1 MLRKDAEIAR
11 PRFSATVGKL
21 VILQAAFSSGQP
33 SVRSVEQSNFTLLD
47 KKQLKSTSACG
58 DIWRNYHKGLLYLY
72 IILVV
77 SVFLELAYREIPKN
91 GMAQNR
97 PIPHI
102 TVPRCLVKHCVN
114 THHIAIICKC
124 FPSLRHPS
132 FLQVL
137 EASILFFLSCC
148 LNVATLH

>member
-1 MLRKDAEIAR
+1 
-11 PRFSATVGKL
+11 
-21 VILQAAFSSGQP
+21 
-33 SVRSVEQSNFTLLD
+33 VEQSNFTLLD

-102 TVPRCLVKHCVN
+102 TVPRSLVKHCVN
-114 THHIAIICKC
+114 TPPHRNHMQMFPIATSSVFPTSFKSFYTLLSFVLPKRCDFTLTKSSNQHAN
-124 FPSLRHPS
+124 PSLG
-132 FLQVL
+132 L
-137 EASILFFLSCC
+137 
-148 LNVATLH
+148 

>member
-102 TVPRCLVKHCVN
+102 TCRGL
-114 THHIAIICKC
+114 
-124 FPSLRHPS
+124 L
-132 FLQVL
+132 
-137 EASILFFLSCC
+137 
-148 LNVATLH
+148 